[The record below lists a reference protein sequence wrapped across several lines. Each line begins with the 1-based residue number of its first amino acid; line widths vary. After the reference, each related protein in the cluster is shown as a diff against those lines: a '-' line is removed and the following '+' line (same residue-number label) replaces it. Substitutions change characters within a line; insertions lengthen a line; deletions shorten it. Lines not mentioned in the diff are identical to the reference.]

1 MTRIVVET
9 KVKFTAAGG
18 IGALLFVAAPA
29 VLAFM
34 ALDDVRYGYG
44 RATGFAAAGYFIFA
58 GIAASLGLVLLLIGR
73 EYTHEVQVLK
83 PGETAPKDNV
93 PPFGGTEAERR
104 NLGLK

>member
-9 KVKFTAAGG
+9 KVKLTTAGG
-18 IGALLFVAAPA
+18 VGALLFVAAPA

-44 RATGFAAAGYFIFA
+44 RAAGFATAGYFIFA
-58 GIAASLGLVLLLIGR
+58 GLAASLGLVLLLIGR
-73 EYTHEVQVLK
+73 EYTHNVQILK
-83 PGETAPKDNV
+83 PGEAVPKDNV